1 MPTDGDIDLTDATFS
16 GYTTELNVT
25 ATTDTVTV
33 QLSLLQAE
41 PTYITAGA
49 TVVFERPIVYA
60 NAQVTGFTANSRV
73 IVYNA
78 TTDTE
83 VYNDRPVTTSWT
95 LSYIDGSPFTAGD
108 VVEVYHT
115 YFDTVLNDTTLRS
128 KTSTSVTSAGW
139 SVLVTEVNDDVY
151 SAYANSYSIV
161 APTITEFSQDPL
173 NLQVDFNDPD
183 NTWFAHRMY
192 AWNAYIL
199 WNEGSRRFF
208 MQMAAVDAANINIG
222 SIVLDN
228 TKTHTAYQGDVI
240 NVYNHTSTL
249 PVLQPTSGGGGITL
263 YSGGKVL
270 LTSSGGIAPSEAQIK
285 TWLREELAVE
295 MARIDAATSSVS
307 TGVWQTVLSTGNPA
321 ESELLAAKTAASN
334 AFAVSA

>member
-1 MPTDGDIDLTDATFS
+1 
-16 GYTTELNVT
+16 
-25 ATTDTVTV
+25 
-33 QLSLLQAE
+33 
-41 PTYITAGA
+41 
-49 TVVFERPIVYA
+49 
-60 NAQVTGFTANSRV
+60 
-73 IVYNA
+73 
-78 TTDTE
+78 
-83 VYNDRPVTTSWT
+83 
-95 LSYIDGSPFTAGD
+95 
-108 VVEVYHT
+108 
-115 YFDTVLNDTTLRS
+115 
-128 KTSTSVTSAGW
+128 
-139 SVLVTEVNDDVY
+139 
-151 SAYANSYSIV
+151 
-161 APTITEFSQDPL
+161 
-173 NLQVDFNDPD
+173 
-183 NTWFAHRMY
+183 
-192 AWNAYIL
+192 
-199 WNEGSRRFF
+199 

-295 MARIDAATSSVS
+295 MSRIDAATSSVS